1 MRLSPNGTSAGPLE
15 GRMVAKGRKEGP
27 GGVVAPRRE
36 RRHLAPVAV
45 DQLMVGGL
53 WELACARRRPTQP
66 VAAARW
72 RRAQRRQVRQHA
84 VIHKLQVGIEAGN
97 GLEGPV
103 GGQRCM
109 TASCLEAGCVLVR
122 IIGGGGDIIN
132 VWAQQIKKENKWLQ

>member
-53 WELACARRRPTQP
+53 
-66 VAAARW
+66 
-72 RRAQRRQVRQHA
+72 
-84 VIHKLQVGIEAGN
+84 
-97 GLEGPV
+97 
-103 GGQRCM
+103 
-109 TASCLEAGCVLVR
+109 
-122 IIGGGGDIIN
+122 
-132 VWAQQIKKENKWLQ
+132 